1 MASAYPCHV
10 CGEPGRL
17 VHFGGDNRPIYR
29 CLASVCDVVEFD
41 ERRIRSRELPPR
53 VRAMPPGI
61 LRPRVS

>member
-17 VHFGGDNRPIYR
+17 VRSGGDYPPIYR
-29 CLASVCDVVEFD
+29 CLTSVCDVVEFD
-41 ERRIRSRELPPR
+41 ERRTRRRELPPR
-53 VRAMPPGI
+53 VRVTAPGI